1 MERDVERRRSQ
12 RLTLHRPV
20 AGEISVMQDVV
31 VEQLNA
37 TEVIVITTMPVARG
51 EQMLLHV
58 EDGQGAG
65 ITFVVQGVER
75 RPVVMDGQ
83 MRHRVRLRIV
93 RKADE
98 AA

>member
-1 MERDVERRRSQ
+1 VERRRSQ

-37 TEVIVITTMPVARG
+37 TEVTVITTIPIARG

-58 EDGQGAG
+58 EDGQGTG
-65 ITFVVQGVER
+65 LTLVVRGLER
-75 RPVVMDGQ
+75 RPVVMDGH

-93 RKADE
+93 RTEVDE